1 MARHIRPCRYSQC
14 KPMAGGLHLARSS
27 KKENSMAQ
35 FPRLSNREWE
45 VIKHLL
51 QGKSNKLIASS
62 LGISDRTVEFHLK
75 NIYAKFQ
82 VSSRIEL
89 ILKLGNATGGLESE
103 KPGHSTVD
111 NVGESTENRDRLNLR
126 MNWAASLR
134 ETTSIIGKEL
144 EMKTFLNSIFVGT
157 TTSLITGFLWLLAIS
172 SQLLPNQIKTFI
184 VPLIV
189 IWLIIGFLVGL
200 AGRRHDISLLK
211 VSFSALCGTG
221 ISPFVIIPIMLAVVL
236 PVGYFAESLGVIDP
250 STMPSDVAYTIS
262 STAMITI
269 WLIAGATIGIMSLF
283 VPFKKP
289 KTAIAQLQA
298 AENGS

>member
-1 MARHIRPCRYSQC
+1 
-14 KPMAGGLHLARSS
+14 
-27 KKENSMAQ
+27 MAQ
-35 FPRLSNREWE
+35 FNPLSNREWE
-45 VIKHLL
+45 VIKLLL
-51 QGKSNKLIASS
+51 QGKSNKLIALS

-89 ILKLGNATGGLESE
+89 ILKLGNTTGGLETI
-103 KPGHSTVD
+103 KPGHSTVVD
-111 NVGESTENRDRLNLR
+111 NGEITENRDGLNLR
-126 MNWAASLR
+126 MNWATSLR
-134 ETTSIIGKEL
+134 ETASIIGKEL

-157 TTSLITGFLWLLAIS
+157 ITSLITGFLCLLVLS

-184 VPLIV
+184 VPLII

-200 AGRRHDISLLK
+200 AGKRRDISLLK

-236 PVGYFAESLGVIDP
+236 PIGYFAESLGLIDP

-262 STAMITI
+262 SIAMITI
-269 WLIAGATIGIMSLF
+269 WLIAGSSIGIMSLF
-283 VPFKKP
+283 VTFKRP
-289 KTAIAQLQA
+289 KSPITQSHAV
-298 AENGS
+298 ENGS

>member
-1 MARHIRPCRYSQC
+1 
-14 KPMAGGLHLARSS
+14 
-27 KKENSMAQ
+27 MAQ
-35 FPRLSNREWE
+35 FPRLSNRESE

-62 LGISDRTVEFHLK
+62 LGVSARTVEFHLK

-89 ILKLGNATGGLESE
+89 ILKLGNTTGGLEIT
-103 KPGHSTVD
+103 KLGHSAVAD
-111 NVGESTENRDRLNLR
+111 NGEVTENRDRLNLR
-126 MNWAASLR
+126 MNWATPLR
-134 ETTSIIGKEL
+134 ETVSIIGKEL

-157 TTSLITGFLWLLAIS
+157 ITSLITGFLWLLALS

-184 VPLIV
+184 VPLII

-200 AGRRHDISLLK
+200 VGRRHDISLLK
-211 VSFSALCGTG
+211 VSLSTLCGTG

-236 PVGYFAESLGVIDP
+236 PIGYFAESLGLIDP

-262 STAMITI
+262 SIAMITI
-269 WLIAGATIGIMSLF
+269 WLIAGATIGIMWLF
-283 VPFKKP
+283 VTFKKT
-289 KTAIAQLQA
+289 KTPLAQSHA